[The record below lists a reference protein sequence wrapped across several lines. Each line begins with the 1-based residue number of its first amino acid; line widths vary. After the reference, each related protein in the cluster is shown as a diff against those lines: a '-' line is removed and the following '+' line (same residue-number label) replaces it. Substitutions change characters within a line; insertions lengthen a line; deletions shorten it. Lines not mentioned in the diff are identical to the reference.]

1 MLWLLFLILPTAV
14 AADTVVS
21 SRIIR
26 SGTIIQAND
35 LESSRIILAGAVQSV
50 DEIVGLEAKTIIYP
64 GRPILYGQVTAP
76 SVVERNQTVS
86 LIFRSGGLEILTEGK
101 ALSRGS
107 VGELIRVLNLGSRT
121 IVSGMINE
129 DGSVH
134 VEAPVR

>member
-1 MLWLLFLILPTAV
+1 MLWLLFFLLPTTV

-26 SGTIIQAND
+26 SGSIIQAGD
-35 LESSRIILAGAVQSV
+35 LAPARVSVSGAVQSM

-64 GRPILYGQVTAP
+64 GRPILYGQIRTPA
-76 SVVERNQTVS
+76 VVERNQTVP
-86 LIFRSGGLEILTEGK
+86 LIFLSRGLEILTEGK

-107 VGELIRVLNLGSRT
+107 AGEVIRVLNLGSRV
-121 IVSGMINE
+121 IVSGRVTD

-134 VEAPVR
+134 VEAAFR